1 MQKNDIRRFRL
12 ERGLTLQDLASRAGI
27 STERLGRLEISGA
40 TPDARRRWAI
50 ANALEVRMDAIFPET
65 ARVARE
71 LRHGDAYPL
80 QAYTHKDIAWLAN
93 VQAGDRLII
102 KRSVGDTRLG
112 FQLGDPPSECTV
124 VETSK
129 YWFRVR
135 LDKSGAYECYSYHA
149 MIEPDARLQRRET
162 HANPDQSL

>member
-1 MQKNDIRRFRL
+1 MRKNDIRRFRL
-12 ERGLTLQDLASRAGI
+12 ARGLTLQDLASRAGI

-40 TPDARRRWAI
+40 TPDAHRRRAI
-50 ANALEVRMDAIFPET
+50 ANALGVRMDAIFPET
-65 ARVARE
+65 ARVAKE
-71 LRHGDAYPL
+71 LRHGKPCPV
-80 QAYTHKDIAWLAN
+80 QAYTYDDLIWLAN
-93 VQAGDRLII
+93 VEVGDRLIV

-112 FQLGDPPSECTV
+112 FRLGDPPSECTV

-149 MIEPDARLQRRET
+149 MIEPDTRFQRRET
-162 HANPDQSL
+162 HADPNQSL

>member
-1 MQKNDIRRFRL
+1 MRKNDIRRFRL
-12 ERGLTLQDLASRAGI
+12 ARGLTLQDLASRAGI

-40 TPDARRRWAI
+40 TPDAHRRWAI
-50 ANALEVRMDAIFPET
+50 ANALGVRMDAIFPET
-65 ARVARE
+65 ARVAKE
-71 LRHGDAYPL
+71 LRNGKPYPA
-80 QAYTHKDIAWLAN
+80 QAYTHDDLIWLAN
-93 VQAGDRLII
+93 VQVGDRLIV

-112 FQLGDPPSECTV
+112 FRLGDPPSECTV

-149 MIEPDARLQRRET
+149 MIEPDTRLQRRET
-162 HANPDQSL
+162 HADSDQPL

>member
-27 STERLGRLEISGA
+27 SAERLGRLEISGA

-50 ANALEVRMDAIFPET
+50 ANALGVRMDAIFPET
-65 ARVARE
+65 ARVAKE

-80 QAYTHKDIAWLAN
+80 QAYTYKDIAWLAN
-93 VQAGDRLII
+93 VQVGDRLII

-112 FQLGDPPSECTV
+112 FRLGDPPSECTV

-162 HANPDQSL
+162 HADPDQSL

>member
-1 MQKNDIRRFRL
+1 MRKNDIRRFRL
-12 ERGLTLQDLASRAGI
+12 ARGLTLQDLASRAGI

-40 TPDARRRWAI
+40 TPDAHRRWAI
-50 ANALEVRMDAIFPET
+50 ANALKVRMDAVFPEV
-65 ARVARE
+65 ARVAKE
-71 LRHGDAYPL
+71 LRHGKPYPV
-80 QAYTHKDIAWLAN
+80 QAYTYDDLIWLAN
-93 VQAGDRLII
+93 VQVGDRLIV

-112 FQLGDPPSECTV
+112 FRLGDPPSECTV

-149 MIEPDARLQRRET
+149 MIEPDTRFQRRET
-162 HANPDQSL
+162 HADSYQPL

>member
-1 MQKNDIRRFRL
+1 MRKNDIRRFRL
-12 ERGLTLQDLASRAGI
+12 ARGLTLQDLASRAGI

-40 TPDARRRWAI
+40 TPDAHGRWAI
-50 ANALEVRMDAIFPET
+50 ANALKVRMDAVFPET
-65 ARVARE
+65 ARVAKE
-71 LRHGDAYPL
+71 FRHVKPYPV
-80 QAYTHKDIAWLAN
+80 QTYTYDDLIWLAN
-93 VQAGDRLII
+93 VQVGDQLVA

-112 FQLGDPPSECTV
+112 FRLGDPPSECTV

-149 MIEPDARLQRRET
+149 MIEPDTRFQRRET
-162 HANPDQSL
+162 HADSYQPL